1 MSVLASRMPLLLAFT
16 IGAVE
21 LAEAASARR
30 TAGTTTWAAKC
41 RTDPSGFTIVDTY

>member
-1 MSVLASRMPLLLAFT
+1 MSKRASRMPLLLAFT

-30 TAGTTTWAAKC
+30 TTTTTWAAKC
-41 RTDPSGFTIVDTY
+41 RIDPLGFTIADTY